1 MNHAASADN
10 AQAPVLLEQ
19 RGAVAIVTLNRADN
33 RNSMTP
39 ELLDGFAATIQQVR
53 QLEGIRCAVIT
64 GKGNCFSAGADFRSV
79 LQRDRDGRVSGEKS
93 FAMYGPFLSV
103 LELEVPVIGALQ
115 GHAVGGGFGLAL
127 TCDLRVAH
135 KGSRYGANFARIG
148 LHSGMGI
155 SDVLPRLIGVPRAL
169 EMLLSGKLVSGAT
182 GADWGLF
189 NYATEADDVL
199 PKALALAEEI
209 AQAAPIAVRLI
220 KQAVYANLGWNPRQA
235 ARREAFEQAATL
247 ATEDCREGV
256 AALLEKRPPQFQGR

>member
-1 MNHAASADN
+1 MTQTASTDPN
-10 AQAPVLLEQ
+10 LAPVLIEQ
-19 RGAVAIVTLNRADN
+19 RGAVALVTLNRPDN

-39 ELLDGFAATIQQVR
+39 ELLDGFAAAIQQV
-53 QLEGIRCAVIT
+53 QQIEGLRCVVIT

-79 LQRDRDGRVSGEKS
+79 LQRDGHGRVSGEKS
-93 FAMYGPFLSV
+93 FAMYRPFLSV

-127 TCDLRVAH
+127 MCDLRVAH
-135 KGSRYGANFARIG
+135 LGSRYGANFARVG
-148 LHSGMGI
+148 LQAGMGI

-169 EMLLSGKLVSGAT
+169 EMLLSGKLISGAT
-182 GADWGLF
+182 GAEWGLF
-189 NYATEADDVL
+189 NHATDADEVL
-199 PKALALAEEI
+199 PKALAMADEI

-256 AALLEKRPPQFQGR
+256 AALLEKRPAKFEGR